1 MKELLVHWDQ
11 YQISLDPNCSWPWSR
26 TGILPR
32 ILLNSRVQ
40 QQELSLVFAIMHCL
54 VLQVLQHWGSWDVCG
69 CPQYDQTPNTHHPPY
84 SFQSPEFPGLNS
96 SSCGWSQLHETSC
109 RQHLSL
115 PKSLPCVL
123 HAVGMIWLWYM
134 AHSVTGK
141 VDLRPGFLPYY
152 FLSPSP
158 FPEHPSQRE
167 WLFKKESNTHCY
179 I

>member
-1 MKELLVHWDQ
+1 MSIKSALTLTAH
-11 YQISLDPNCSWPWSR
+11 SPWSR

-32 ILLNSRVQ
+32 ILLNSESSSRNWVF
-40 QQELSLVFAIMHCL
+40 SLLWCTAWYSRFSSIG
-54 VLQVLQHWGSWDVCG
+54 VLQDVCR

-109 RQHLSL
+109 CQHCHL

-134 AHSVTGK
+134 AHPVMGK
-141 VDLRPGFLPYY
+141 VDLWDLVFCPIISFLLHHS
-152 FLSPSP
+152 LSTKGMT
-158 FPEHPSQRE
+158 F
-167 WLFKKESNTHCY
+167 FKRRAIHTAIFKMDIQWY